1 MIQVGYVNLL
11 GIPVGKQVLLGH
23 KTGDVCE
30 FETIFPDNFHMQ
42 EHRARPGSIR
52 FSVKEVK
59 RVKLPELDDE
69 FARELGFKDLADL
82 KEKAKEM
89 IKANK
94 EREAEAHLESEICK
108 KIIEMT
114 PLQLPDGLLD
124 EKMEIARENFRQQLK
139 KANFPAEKIE
149 DHVKEQEEK
158 LKEQVEFQLKEYLIV
173 GKIAQQEKLGMTDE
187 EIEEYHREIAIQQ
200 QKWPTETKKEYE
212 ESGMVEEVKYQV
224 KMHKVL
230 HFLLENAKLT

>member
-1 MIQVGYVNLL
+1 M
-11 GIPVGKQVLLGH
+11 
-23 KTGDVCE
+23 
-30 FETIFPDNFHMQ
+30 
-42 EHRARPGSIR
+42 
-52 FSVKEVK
+52 
-59 RVKLPELDDE
+59 
-69 FARELGFKDLADL
+69 
-82 KEKAKEM
+82 
-89 IKANK
+89 
-94 EREAEAHLESEICK
+94 
-108 KIIEMT
+108 
-114 PLQLPDGLLD
+114 D

-158 LKEQVEFQLKEYLIV
+158 LKEQVELQLTEYLIV
-173 GKIAQQEKLGMTDE
+173 GTIAQQEKLGMTDE

-212 ESGMVEEVKYQV
+212 ESGMVEEVKYKV